1 MAATKANTPPVFT
14 RNGNVITAS
23 WKIQTTATPY
33 KQQYDYRILKY
44 GVWGSWGGWKEMGA
58 TCTWVTL
65 TWPDM
70 AGSVQAV
77 EFKTKIK
84 GINRSGVIKDWSSP
98 VSSIYYTYPPNTPTL
113 SMTKNSANSTTFS
126 WNLDVDTTGQQPFYT
141 CYYYTRLNGVDSGWI
156 PCAASGSITYTDTG
170 ANNVYR
176 SFYVYARGWGG
187 DSSVAKA
194 HHFIGPPPAAT
205 WQNPPA
211 SLSDRGSYYNMTYN
225 AVLTAYEDQ
234 VDGITPQYYIGL
246 PTANMGCPGGASWND
261 GVTRSHSYGTVAHAL
276 PITTNDVIDE
286 DECLWARIK
295 TEHDGIPTYSSIQ
308 RIKTG
313 RLKKPTAN
321 IVMGSI
327 TASGFEVDIDITNA
341 GTGVPGAYVVVY
353 LERRSRTGRYERI
366 GTIPNGTSRATI
378 TSNIDLTGE
387 NGLSIHLQNV
397 TADGYTMKSEYYTY
411 STSMPASP
419 VLNSVTQDIR
429 VTDKVYVSWTRRWN
443 KSNGTIIAWTDD
455 PDNWMSNDE
464 PDTYEVTENASGW
477 YITGLTTGKTWYFRV
492 RSVLRENDAVTYSPW
507 SNEIEVDLSSDPAVP
522 VLYLSDEVITKDG
535 MVSAYWIY
543 ATTDGTPQIA
553 GDIEEM
559 VLSNGEWIPNGIVA
573 AVSTAQHVDIYA
585 EDQGWENGD
594 IVYLSLRTRSGSG
607 GQSEYS
613 TPVRLAIAELPTV
626 AITASDIVTG
636 DTTANAFLGD
646 GETTEFTCSYN
657 ISSMPSV
664 TVDGEPEA
672 VTYSG
677 SVITFSTAPENGAE
691 IFVTYET
698 EDYKT
703 LTALPLDVAVQA
715 SATELTLAIERAANY
730 PMSRPDGTET
740 TGAKG
745 ETIYLRTI
753 KASAANAFSISLGDL
768 IGRLDDRAQYTL
780 VATATDDY
788 GQKAEATI
796 DFTVHWSRQAW
807 MPTADI
813 IADRSNRIVRITP
826 IAGEDYEEGDTCEI
840 YRMSIDGP
848 ELIIAG
854 ADFGTEYVDPYPAF
868 GPQSGYKVVTITE
881 NGDYITEDNRFA
893 QYDTTEDGDYTP
905 LDEKMMIIDFGS
917 ASIDLPYNIS
927 LSNVWNK
934 DFKRTVYLGG
944 NTAGDHNKAVTR
956 DLTASTVL
964 LRDLGADA
972 IPAMRELARYAGT
985 CHVRTPDGSS
995 FAADVQVSE
1004 GMAYSNGTADYSLKI
1019 QQVDPVGYE
1028 GMTYAEWS
1036 EMQ

>member
-1 MAATKANTPPVFT
+1 MATATKANTPPVFT
-14 RNGNVITAS
+14 RNGNTLTAS
-23 WKIQTTATPY
+23 WTLQTTTPIA
-33 KQQYDYRILKY
+33 QQYDCRYLY
-44 GVWGSWGGWKEMGA
+44 NGVWGSWGGWKDMPQFSTGLVFTLSGGA
-58 TCTWVTL
+58 WMTGLEV
-65 TWPDM
+65 
-70 AGSVQAV
+70 
-77 EFKTKIK
+77 KTRIRGLDSK
-84 GINRSGVIKDWSSP
+84 GYNRPWSSP
-98 VSSIYYTYPPNTPTL
+98 VSSIYYVSPPNTPTL

-126 WNLDVDTTGQQPFYT
+126 WNLDVDMTGQQPFHT
-141 CYYYTRLNGVDSGWI
+141 CFYKTDIGNSSSGVIACGPSGSLTFIDSNVVNQYRRFYVCAQGWAGDSG
-156 PCAASGSITYTDTG
+156 
-170 ANNVYR
+170 
-176 SFYVYARGWGG
+176 
-187 DSSVAKA
+187 VATLA
-194 HHFIGPPPAAT
+194 HFIGPPPVAT
-205 WQNPPA
+205 WQNPPV
-211 SLSDRGSYYNMTYN
+211 SLSDKGSYYNMTYN
-225 AVLTAYEDQ
+225 TVLTAYEDQ

-261 GVTRSHSYGTVAHAL
+261 GATRSHAPGTAAHAL
-276 PITTNDVIDE
+276 TITTNDVIDE

-295 TEHDGIPTYSSIQ
+295 TEHDGIPAYSTIQ

-313 RLKKPTAN
+313 KLKKPTAN
-321 IVMGSI
+321 IVISSI
-327 TASGFEVDIDITNA
+327 TTSGFEVTVDITNA

-353 LERRSRTGRYERI
+353 LERASRTGRYERI
-366 GTIPNGTSRATI
+366 GIIPNGTSSATI
-378 TSNIDLTGE
+378 TSTIDLTAE
-387 NGLSIHLQNV
+387 TGLSIHLQNV
-397 TADGYTMKSEYYTY
+397 TADGYSMKSEFYTY
-411 STSMPASP
+411 STTMPASP
-419 VLNSVTQDIR
+419 VLNSVTQDVR

-464 PDTYEVTENASGW
+464 PDTYEVIENTSGW

-535 MVSAYWIY
+535 MVSAYWVY
-543 ATTDGTPQIA
+543 ATTDGTPQVA

-559 VLSNGEWIPNGIVA
+559 VLSNGEWIPNGTVA

-594 IVYLSLRTRSGSG
+594 VVYLSLRTRSGSG

-626 AITASDIVTG
+626 AITATDLVTG
-636 DTTANAFLGD
+636 DTTANAWLGD

-657 ISSMPSV
+657 ISSTPTV
-664 TVDGEPEA
+664 TVDGEPA
-672 VTYSG
+672 TVTYSG
-677 SVITFSTAPENGAE
+677 SVITFADAPEEGAE
-691 IFVTYET
+691 IYATYET
-698 EDYKT
+698 EDYET
-703 LTALPLDVAVQA
+703 LTALPFDITVAA
-715 SATELTLAIERAANY
+715 SAAELTLAIERAADY

-745 ETIYLRTI
+745 ETIYLKTI
-753 KASAANAFSISLGDL
+753 KAAATNAFSIELGDL

-788 GQKAEATI
+788 GQKVENTI
-796 DFTVHWSRQAW
+796 DFKVHWSRQAW
-807 MPTADI
+807 IPTADI
-813 IADRSNRIVRITP
+813 TADPANRIVRITP
-826 IAGEDYEEGDTCEI
+826 IAGEEYEEGDTCDI
-840 YRMSIDGP
+840 YRMSTDGP
-848 ELIIAG
+848 ELIISG
-854 ADFGTEYVDPYPAF
+854 ANFGTEYVDPYPAF
-868 GPQSGYKVVTITE
+868 GPQSGYKVVTITK
-881 NGDYITEDNRFA
+881 NGDYITEGNAFA
-893 QYDTTEDGDYTP
+893 QYDTTEEEDYTP
-905 LDEKMMIIDFGS
+905 LYEKMMIIDFGS

-944 NTAGDHNKAVTR
+944 STAGDHNKAVTR

-972 IPAMRELARYAGT
+972 IPTMRELARYAGT

-1019 QQVDPVGYE
+1019 QQVDPSGYE